1 MVSGL
6 VSDVSAGGAWINCWD
21 APPHGEW
28 VTFTVRPDVTA
39 DAVEFQGQVV
49 RALPDG
55 NGTSIPGFGVRWVQA
70 RSSGSRA
77 ELRRFLSR
85 LFGIDTLVWRRG
97 EGLCAWTPGE
107 SLSLAETQQ
116 MAEKPV
122 EGVRVTTGGHPRRTA
137 TVASTYRTDS
147 EVGMR
152 FRYDGTPAGEGEPLQ
167 RDYSYEPAG
176 TGGYGSTPCTPP
188 PIPEDARGCV
198 SKDERGADV
207 IHLVPTV
214 GAERR
219 DMVRLLAD
227 ASVSFKHEGT
237 MLKGRVTDINH
248 QGVWVAS
255 GERRLP
261 RIGDILA
268 FRYPVDSTGF
278 QVRLVGQVI
287 RTSVDRS
294 AGFAMELVRVDER
307 GQLGAFQLHL
317 SQLSPLG

>member
-1 MVSGL
+1 
-6 VSDVSAGGAWINCWD
+6 
-21 APPHGEW
+21 
-28 VTFTVRPDVTA
+28 
-39 DAVEFQGQVV
+39 
-49 RALPDG
+49 
-55 NGTSIPGFGVRWVQA
+55 
-70 RSSGSRA
+70 
-77 ELRRFLSR
+77 
-85 LFGIDTLVWRRG
+85 
-97 EGLCAWTPGE
+97 
-107 SLSLAETQQ
+107 
-116 MAEKPV
+116 
-122 EGVRVTTGGHPRRTA
+122 
-137 TVASTYRTDS
+137 
-147 EVGMR
+147 
-152 FRYDGTPAGEGEPLQ
+152 
-167 RDYSYEPAG
+167 
-176 TGGYGSTPCTPP
+176 
-188 PIPEDARGCV
+188 
-198 SKDERGADV
+198 
-207 IHLVPTV
+207 
-214 GAERR
+214 
-219 DMVRLLAD
+219 MVRLLAD